1 MPRRVSLIV
10 FLGFA
15 ATLVLTMGMTA
26 GAAPGDEVASRE
38 AEIAEAQDRLMD
50 IRMEAGTANERFNNA
65 LYEMNQL
72 NGEIAAAEEDL
83 TAAEERLGE
92 AQASLEERASQV
104 YKSGNVGF
112 ADVLVGVDN
121 FSEFATRMDL
131 WLRLLEEERARFEAV
146 REAKNELAD
155 RKAQL
160 EDERAKRV
168 ETVEDAAELQEKAA
182 AAETEAEEYLD
193 SLNADLRDAIQAEQE
208 RQAALA
214 AEQAAAAEQEAAPE
228 PVVEVEQV
236 EAPAVPQA
244 NLEDEQAAAERA
256 AAAEAAAAEAERQAQ
271 LAAEQAAAEQEAAEQ
286 AAAEREAAK
295 AAAARKDA
303 REEEREQARLAEQRA
318 AERQA
323 AREQAQKEAEEAAEQ
338 AAIERAA
345 ARQAKAEQ
353 LAAERA
359 AQRRAEREAAEQA
372 AIAEQRAAERAAAR
386 AEEQAADEERAALIE
401 ERAALRESRQAERE
415 APTGGS
421 GGGSG
426 DVISV
431 GQEYLGTPYV
441 LGGPSE
447 CVPYEMM
454 DCSCFTM
461 TVFAEFGVALPDS
474 PGGQMGYGT
483 PVNGAPAAGDLLFWS
498 EDGSGV
504 ITHVGI
510 AMGDGTAI
518 HASVYEGVV
527 TQYTPID
534 AIPGYVGAERLL

>member
-38 AEIAEAQDRLMD
+38 AEIADAQDRLME

-72 NGEIAAAEEDL
+72 NEEIAAAEDDL
-83 TAAEERLGE
+83 TAAEDRVDE
-92 AQASLEERASQV
+92 AQKSLEERASQV

-121 FSEFATRMDL
+121 FSEFAARMDL
-131 WLRLLEEERARFEAV
+131 WLRLLEEERAQFEAV
-146 REAKNELAD
+146 RDAKNELAD

-168 ETVEDAAELQEKAA
+168 ETVKEASDLKDKAAE
-182 AAETEAEEYLD
+182 AETEAENYLD
-193 SLNADLRDAIQAEQE
+193 SLNSDLRAAIQADQE
-208 RQAALA
+208 RKAQAA
-214 AEQAAAAEQEAAPE
+214 AERAAAAAEAADPAPE
-228 PVVEVEQV
+228 PVVEVEQA
-236 EAPAVPQA
+236 EQPTVPQA
-244 NLEDEQAAAERA
+244 NLEDEQAAADRA
-256 AAAEAAAAEAERQAQ
+256 AAADAAAAEAEREAQ
-271 LAAEQAAAEQEAAEQ
+271 EAAEQAAAEQEAAEE

-303 REEEREQARLAEQRA
+303 REEEREQAMLAEQRA

-323 AREQAQKEAEEAAEQ
+323 AREEAEREAQEAAEQ

-359 AQRRAEREAAEQA
+359 AARRAEQMEAEQA
-372 AIAEQRAAERAAAR
+372 ALADERAAAR
-386 AEEQAADEERAALIE
+386 EAKRAANDVP
-401 ERAALRESRQAERE
+401 ESDL
-415 APTGGS
+415 PTGGR

-431 GQEYLGTPYV
+431 GEQYLGTPYV

-461 TVFAEFGVALPDS
+461 TVFSEFGIALPDS

-510 AMGDGTAI
+510 AMGDGTTI

-527 TQYTPID
+527 TQGTPID
-534 AIPGYVGAERLL
+534 SISGYVGAERLL